1 MATYM
6 FELRRHGGD
15 GGERANCG
23 DEASGRSN
31 NDRDDGWRW
40 TAPSVTVTAPCEVPS
55 LRAHVEETLL
65 PSVERLGGL
74 GVYTS
79 ARSDLLAEEAE
90 LALHAARVAGSI
102 AGLTTGSTAGPVA
115 GTRTDGVCD
124 ILKLSLDAATG
135 LKSDVSARSMIVAVF
150 VCIDDRIDHVVVYTT
165 VLGSVPPAPTA
176 NGHAMSVA
184 CIVGPPRARPGIK
197 DIAWIRDR
205 KDLEERGKRATEA
218 LGYGIPSDVL
228 LCTEGGDLL
237 EGLIT
242 NLFVVVEVEVEVE
255 DAEGVR
261 GSHVNSNDNDNDDG
275 SQTGQYKLQTAPEGT
290 VLPGIA
296 RRKVIEACR
305 ELGIPVDLTCP
316 SLSERHLW
324 REAFLTNSIRQ
335 IQSLDRICC
344 VQTNVLGLEPWEVA
358 FDRADGARPRQT
370 LTGMISGM
378 IRTDSTRE

>member
-1 MATYM
+1 MVTYM
-6 FELRRHGGD
+6 FEIRRRGGGGGD

-23 DEASGRSN
+23 DESSGRS

-40 TAPSVTVTAPCEVPS
+40 TAPSVTLTAPCEVPS

-102 AGLTTGSTAGPVA
+102 AGPVA
-115 GTRTDGVCD
+115 GTRTDGVCE

-165 VLGSVPPAPTA
+165 VLGSVPPVPTA
-176 NGHAMSVA
+176 NGHAKSVA
-184 CIVGPPRARPGIK
+184 CIVGPPRARPVIK

-242 NLFVVVEVEVEVE
+242 NLFVVVEVEVEIE
-255 DAEGVR
+255 DAAEGVR
-261 GSHVNSNDNDNDDG
+261 GGHVNSNDNNDG
-275 SQTGQYKLQTAPEGT
+275 IQTGRYKLQTAPEGT

>member
-1 MATYM
+1 MVTYM
-6 FELRRHGGD
+6 FEIRRGGGGGGD

-23 DEASGRSN
+23 DESSGRS

-40 TAPSVTVTAPCEVPS
+40 TAPSVTLTAPCEVPS

-102 AGLTTGSTAGPVA
+102 AGPVA
-115 GTRTDGVCD
+115 GTHTDGVCE

-165 VLGSVPPAPTA
+165 VLGSVPPVPTA
-176 NGHAMSVA
+176 NGHAKSVA
-184 CIVGPPRARPGIK
+184 CIVGPPRARPVIK

-242 NLFVVVEVEVEVE
+242 NLFVVVEVEVEIE
-255 DAEGVR
+255 DAAEGVR
-261 GSHVNSNDNDNDDG
+261 GGDVNSNDNSNDNNDG
-275 SQTGQYKLQTAPEGT
+275 SQTGRYKLQTAPEGT

-378 IRTDSTRE
+378 IRTESTRE